1 MFIIFRDP
9 LNLDICNFQL
19 KCKKQI
25 KIEIYLSNV
34 QNSDDTKYAS
44 EEFLVNF
51 NA

>member
-9 LNLDICNFQL
+9 LNLDISNFQL
-19 KCKKQI
+19 KRKKI
-25 KIEIYLSNV
+25 VLSNV

-44 EEFLVNF
+44 EEFLFNF